1 MQRLDAALTQLDQHA
16 WAAFASANAVRFTWQ
31 RLRALGKD
39 ARAFA
44 RTRIAAIGP
53 ATAEALADC
62 GLIADL
68 VPPRYDAAALATALV
83 ASGGTLRV
91 LLPQAD
97 NARPDLRQA
106 LERGGCAV
114 TAVTAYRSLPEP
126 LVLDTEQPIDAVT
139 FASSATVER
148 FIAALGTEAIR
159 TLTTNGCRFYA
170 IGPQTAA
177 TMRAQSLPIA
187 AMAEEATIA
196 GLVAAVARD
205 LAGRGEP

>member
-1 MQRLDAALTQLDQHA
+1 M
-16 WAAFASANAVRFTWQ
+16 
-31 RLRALGKD
+31 
-39 ARAFA
+39 
-44 RTRIAAIGP
+44 
-53 ATAEALADC
+53 
-62 GLIADL
+62 
-68 VPPRYDAAALATALV
+68 
-83 ASGGTLRV
+83 

-97 NARPDLRQA
+97 NARPELRQA

-148 FIAALGTEAIR
+148 FIAALGADAVK
-159 TLTTNGCRFYA
+159 TLSAHGCRFYA

-177 TMRAQSLPIA
+177 TMRAQALPLA
-187 AMAEEATIA
+187 AMAEAATIA

-205 LAGRGEP
+205 LGSPSP